1 MNHWMQGFNPPI
13 HHFRKIS
20 NFANI
25 NHRDASA
32 DIALYVP
39 PVEINSTLRSCKALA
54 CSMSRDLSDTDIR
67 ALFTGVKRSLSKGG
81 KLGIRFWHKKE
92 SILNFKNRS

>member
-1 MNHWMQGFNPPI
+1 MP
-13 HHFRKIS
+13 
-20 NFANI
+20 
-25 NHRDASA
+25 SA

-54 CSMSRDLSDTDIR
+54 CSMSLDLSDTDIR

-81 KLGIRFWHKKE
+81 NWGLGFGIKKN
-92 SILNFKNRS
+92 LF